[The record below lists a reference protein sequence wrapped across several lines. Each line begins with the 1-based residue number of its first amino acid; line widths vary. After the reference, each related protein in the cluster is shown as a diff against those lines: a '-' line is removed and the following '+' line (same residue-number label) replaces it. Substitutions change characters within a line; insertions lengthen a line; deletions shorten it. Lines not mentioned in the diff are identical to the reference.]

1 MFDCANMTASQKYND
16 HICMN
21 VHVHV
26 CNIHTIFSAK
36 AAPISLTIFSATTL
50 SSAVL
55 TVKIQL
61 TGEIITAWQNVR
73 LCWKNT
79 LLIYLV

>member
-1 MFDCANMTASQKYND
+1 MKFG
-16 HICMN
+16 
-21 VHVHV
+21 VHV
-26 CNIHTIFSAK
+26 CNVPAIFSVK
-36 AAPISLTIFSATTL
+36 ATSISLTIFFATTL

-55 TVKIQL
+55 TVKIRL